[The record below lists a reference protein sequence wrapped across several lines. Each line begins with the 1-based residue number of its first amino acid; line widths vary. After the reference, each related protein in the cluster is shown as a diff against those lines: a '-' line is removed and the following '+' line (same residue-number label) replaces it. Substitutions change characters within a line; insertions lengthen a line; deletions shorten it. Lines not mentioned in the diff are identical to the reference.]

1 MPISNSILQGLTITQ
16 GVDVTLATVDP
27 TLPPT
32 GIKKIWLNSATR
44 NLFISIGT
52 ASTADWIELKA
63 SGSWEDIEN
72 KPNTFP
78 STWEDIENKPNT
90 FLSTWGDIENKPNT
104 FPVDIASVLG
114 KILVADGQ
122 VLTTDK
128 NVIFED

>member
-1 MPISNSILQGLTITQ
+1 MPISNPILQGLTITQ

-32 GIKKIWLNSATR
+32 GTKKIWLNSATR

-52 ASTADWIELKA
+52 ASIEDWIALKA
-63 SGSWEDIEN
+63 SGDWEEITSKPNIFPSEWEQVEG

-78 STWEDIENKPNT
+78 SKWDAIANKPDLT
-90 FLSTWGDIENKPNT
+90 PDVASILNKI
-104 FPVDIASVLG
+104 VVQ
-114 KILVADGQ
+114 DGQ
-122 VLTTDK
+122 VLTTDE